1 MQKHIK
7 LLSPAEMSPCARA
20 REICAILATAITR
33 SYVATEPAESSVH
46 LGFVPDQRVHT
57 TPSQQEELS

>member
-20 REICAILATAITR
+20 REICAILATAINR
-33 SYVATEPAESSVH
+33 SYVANEPAESPVR
-46 LGFVPDQRVHT
+46 LGFLPDQRVHT

>member
-1 MQKHIK
+1 MQIIK
-7 LLSPAEMSPCARA
+7 LLSPPEMTPCARA
-20 REICAILATAITR
+20 REICAILASAINR
-33 SYVATEPAESSVH
+33 RYVANEPAESPVH

>member
-1 MQKHIK
+1 MQIIK
-7 LLSPAEMSPCARA
+7 LLSPAEMTPCARA
-20 REICAILATAITR
+20 REICAILATAINR
-33 SYVATEPAESSVH
+33 SYVANEPAENPVR

>member
-1 MQKHIK
+1 MKTPN
-7 LLSPAEMSPCARA
+7 LPNPDSMSALERAAEIAT
-20 REICAILATAITR
+20 ILATAITR
-33 SYVATEPAESSVH
+33 SYVANEPAESPVH

>member
-1 MQKHIK
+1 MKTPN
-7 LLSPAEMSPCARA
+7 LPNPDSMSALERAAEIAT
-20 REICAILATAITR
+20 ILATAITR
-33 SYVATEPAESSVH
+33 SYVANAPVENPVH

>member
-1 MQKHIK
+1 MQIIK
-7 LLSPAEMSPCARA
+7 LLSPAEMPPCARA
-20 REICAILATAITR
+20 REICAILATAINR
-33 SYVATEPAESSVH
+33 SYVANEPAESSVH

>member
-1 MQKHIK
+1 MQIIK
-7 LLSPAEMSPCARA
+7 LLSPAEMTPCARA
-20 REICAILATAITR
+20 REICAILATAINR
-33 SYVATEPAESSVH
+33 SYVANEPAESSVH

>member
-1 MQKHIK
+1 MQIIK
-7 LLSPAEMSPCARA
+7 LLSPAEMTPCARA

-33 SYVATEPAESSVH
+33 SYVANQPTENSVH

-57 TPSQQEELS
+57 TPSQEEELS